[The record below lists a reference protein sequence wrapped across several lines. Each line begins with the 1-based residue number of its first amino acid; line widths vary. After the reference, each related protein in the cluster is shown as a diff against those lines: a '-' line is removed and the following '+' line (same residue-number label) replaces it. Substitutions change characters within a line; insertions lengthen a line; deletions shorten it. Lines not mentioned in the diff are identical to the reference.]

1 MMDWWLF
8 EFTYM
13 CIHINLKMC
22 AYLCMRVLFTQNRAP
37 WNLVPKQLAI
47 LLTIEFLRILCAYM
61 YDEICVEMLCY

>member
-1 MMDWWLF
+1 
-8 EFTYM
+8 M

-22 AYLCMRVLFTQNRAP
+22 AYLCMRVLFTQNLVP

-47 LLTIEFLRILCAYM
+47 LLLTIEFLRILCAYM